1 MRTHHVIAV
10 VAALTLIP
18 AGCGGDEDNPEPAGS
33 GAKAPPSSAPAAG
46 DANTYDASSEP
57 RDATIE
63 IVMKDRAFKPAYVTA
78 RVGQTLLFINQDDVV
93 HRVKGNEGQYYAS
106 KRLEQGES
114 YRYRLKNDLDRAN
127 MNFLCTIHPE
137 TMEGGVVLT
146 VR

>member
-10 VAALTLIP
+10 VVALTLIP
-18 AGCGGDEDNPEPAGS
+18 SGCGDEDNSEPAAS
-33 GAKAPPSSAPAAG
+33 GARATPSSTAAAA

-78 RVGQTLLFINQDDVV
+78 RVGQTLHFTNQDDVV
-93 HRVKGNEGQYYAS
+93 HRVKGDEGQYYAS
-106 KRLEQGES
+106 KRLEHGQS
-114 YRYRLKNDLDRAN
+114 YRYRLKDDPDRSN
-127 MNFLCTIHPE
+127 MNFICTIHPE

-146 VR
+146 AR